1 MCYLWHKL
9 DTEHV
14 TREHSLQLAWWYEL
28 AVKPRKQ
35 VAERAPTKGIPPA
48 PTTMFGRVVDH
59 MTALTKRCE
68 VAPAS
73 SAEGGIVVQVSR
85 RQIDGLARYPNAI
98 KRDEQRRATELATPA
113 IAPRQ
118 DFRIPPYT
126 GHLDELRNVTT
137 VGTTAMFASS
147 GRPREAYDTAD
158 LRPIDRIE
166 PAVFGTD
173 WHGCDSESCRT
184 RTKGENRYR

>member
-1 MCYLWHKL
+1 
-9 DTEHV
+9 
-14 TREHSLQLAWWYEL
+14 
-28 AVKPRKQ
+28 
-35 VAERAPTKGIPPA
+35 
-48 PTTMFGRVVDH
+48 MFGRVVDH

-147 GRPREAYDTAD
+147 GRPREAY
-158 LRPIDRIE
+158 
-166 PAVFGTD
+166 
-173 WHGCDSESCRT
+173 S
-184 RTKGENRYR
+184 